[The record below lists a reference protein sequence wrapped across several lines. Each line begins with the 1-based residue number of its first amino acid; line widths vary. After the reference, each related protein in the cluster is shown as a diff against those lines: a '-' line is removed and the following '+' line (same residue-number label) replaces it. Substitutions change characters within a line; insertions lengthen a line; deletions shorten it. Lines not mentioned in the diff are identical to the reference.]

1 MRFCDGAGLQIVLSI
16 DGTGETQ
23 EFQRKSNIKW
33 NVIKNNIEKYRSA
46 SEAHEGCD
54 VSIQMTCTAINL
66 VTIDKWWD
74 ELINAKVRIDPN
86 QVWWPKGMAVSCIQ
100 PELKQK
106 SIDFLKNWIDNYKPN
121 SIVALGMSDDRNV
134 YVAVDTIINIL
145 ETTEYTGSKEFIEI
159 QNRYDGYRDENIL
172 DLDERF
178 KAMM

>member
-1 MRFCDGAGLQIVLSI
+1 
-16 DGTGETQ
+16 
-23 EFQRKSNIKW
+23 
-33 NVIKNNIEKYRSA
+33 
-46 SEAHEGCD
+46 
-54 VSIQMTCTAINL
+54 MTCTAINL

-86 QVWWPKGMAVSCIQ
+86 QVWWTKGMAVSCIP

-134 YVAVDTIINIL
+134 YVAVDTLINIL

-172 DLDERF
+172 DLDARF